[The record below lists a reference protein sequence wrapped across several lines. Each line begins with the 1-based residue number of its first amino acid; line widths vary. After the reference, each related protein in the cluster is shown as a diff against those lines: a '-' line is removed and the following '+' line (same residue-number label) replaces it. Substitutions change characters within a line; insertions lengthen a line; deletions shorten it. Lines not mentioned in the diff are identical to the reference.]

1 MPSTNGR
8 TVFITGGAGFIG
20 SHLTERLIAE
30 GYKVN
35 IFDNLHRNAI
45 KYSDIL
51 NHPDV
56 KFTQGD
62 ILDLGALTEAM
73 KGADI
78 VMHLAAI
85 AGVSNYYNFPAKTLK
100 VNLIGTYNVLEAM
113 VNLGITKMF
122 DMSTSETF
130 GTDAVEVDEETYQ
143 RIGPPQDKRWCYA
156 GSKIGGEQLI
166 FRYAEEYKWDA
177 TVIRPFNVYGPR
189 QIGEGAIANFSKNIL
204 EGKNLRIEGTGMAV
218 RSWCYITDFVDCLL
232 LILKNQHKG
241 PEAFNLGNPWSI
253 ASTVS
258 LGEELLR
265 AATRI
270 DGIELK
276 SSIDFV
282 PMDFTEIRV
291 RYPSIRKLQKMY
303 GYQPKVNLHDG
314 IYNTLKWFK
323 EYYEKN

>member
-20 SHLTERLIAE
+20 SHLTERLISE

-45 KYSDIL
+45 KYTDIL

-56 KFTQGD
+56 TFTQGD
-62 ILDLGALTEAM
+62 ILDPVKLKEAM

-113 VNLGITKMF
+113 VELGITRMF

-143 RIGPPQDKRWCYA
+143 RIGPPQDKRW
-156 GSKIGGEQLI
+156 
-166 FRYAEEYKWDA
+166 
-177 TVIRPFNVYGPR
+177 
-189 QIGEGAIANFSKNIL
+189 
-204 EGKNLRIEGTGMAV
+204 
-218 RSWCYITDFVDCLL
+218 
-232 LILKNQHKG
+232 
-241 PEAFNLGNPWSI
+241 
-253 ASTVS
+253 
-258 LGEELLR
+258 
-265 AATRI
+265 
-270 DGIELK
+270 
-276 SSIDFV
+276 
-282 PMDFTEIRV
+282 
-291 RYPSIRKLQKMY
+291 
-303 GYQPKVNLHDG
+303 
-314 IYNTLKWFK
+314 
-323 EYYEKN
+323 